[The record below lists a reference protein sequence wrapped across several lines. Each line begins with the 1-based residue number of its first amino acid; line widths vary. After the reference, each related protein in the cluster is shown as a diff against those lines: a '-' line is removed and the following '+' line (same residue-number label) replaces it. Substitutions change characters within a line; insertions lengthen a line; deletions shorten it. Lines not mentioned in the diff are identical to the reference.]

1 MNTSDH
7 VAEPR
12 GLSGE
17 QDSGKGGSGGGSKES
32 GEEQKQKLEDHPAV
46 KAQHSDDPEERAMH
60 GYTDDTSAIQA
71 D

>member
-32 GEEQKQKLEDHPAV
+32 GEEQFMKLEDHKLI
-46 KAQHSDDPEERAMH
+46 KATTILYPEERAMH
-60 GYTDDTSAIQA
+60 G
-71 D
+71 